1 MNWLGKRLRKK
12 KEIKTYPQNGE
23 FRLCIINDDTDS
35 LHETLGLTDERA
47 KELSE
52 ICLNA
57 WDNHNKTTSML
68 QEMISHCKHMNEVTM
83 VFFIFHKIV
92 DLKRIQAN
100 RSGIEGMLH
109 DLFGR

>member
-1 MNWLGKRLRKK
+1 MKVLGKLFTKK
-12 KEIKTYPQNGE
+12 KEIKTYPQEGE
-23 FRLCIINDDTDS
+23 FKLCIINEDTDI
-35 LHETLGLTDERA
+35 LHETLGITDARA

-57 WDNHNKTTSML
+57 WDKHNKTTSML
-68 QEMISHCKHMNEVTM
+68 QEMLTHCKHMNEVTM

-92 DLKRIQAN
+92 ELKTIQAN

-109 DLFGR
+109 DLFGK